1 MTTSPSLA
9 VDPNEFSTDAIA
21 LQAQP
26 PAIRARLVL
35 WTLVIFAVL
44 AVTYAFVARMDIVV
58 TGQGRVV
65 PSGKTAVVQTA
76 ASGVVQAVYVRD
88 GQRVR
93 TGDILIAFGPA
104 GAKPPGVAT
113 GATPEPA
120 TGPAGVPSAQAVLDA
135 RLLES
140 LSKLATL
147 QSEVTRRQAERDA
160 VAGQL
165 TQLNASLPLVN
176 RKHAMRQALA
186 KTGHMAETGVIE
198 TQLEVF
204 NLQKELSVQ
213 QNRLQELDAGLH
225 AAIQQLTQA
234 ETEFRA
240 RFPAEAIQIV
250 RPQGHDPDTSQGADP
265 AYALKAPT
273 TGVVHWLAVPNVG
286 EPVGIGQNL
295 LVVVPENAPLEV
307 EAMVLNKDIGHL
319 EVGQRA
325 IVKIETYDY
334 TRYGYIDGVVQWVGT
349 DAIIDPKLG
358 PVYAA
363 RLSLGATQTPNV
375 IHGRRGKVAPG
386 MSVTA
391 DVRVAERRMLD
402 YFLSPLLRYKEESL
416 RER

>member
-1 MTTSPSLA
+1 MTQTATAAIDL
-9 VDPNEFSTDAIA
+9 NEFSSDAIA
-21 LQAQP
+21 LQHQP
-26 PAIRARLVL
+26 PALRARLVL
-35 WTLVIFAVL
+35 WTLAAFAVL
-44 AVTYAFVARMDIVV
+44 AVIYAFTARMDIVV

-76 ASGVVQAVYVRD
+76 MPGRIHAVYVRD
-88 GQRVR
+88 GQKVNVN
-93 TGDILIAFGPA
+93 DALIAFAPVSNSVEA
-104 GAKPPGVAT
+104 PVPVAT
-113 GATPEPA
+113 STATPA
-120 TGPAGVPSAQAVLDA
+120 VSSAGGPPTHALLDA

-147 QSEVTRRQAERDA
+147 HSEVTRREAERDA

-165 TQLNASLPLVN
+165 QSLNASLPLVTK
-176 RKHAMRQALA
+176 KHTMRQALA

-225 AAIQQLTQA
+225 AAIQQWTQA
-234 ETEFRA
+234 ETEFKA
-240 RFPAEAIQIV
+240 RYPAEAIQVV
-250 RPQGHDPDTSQGADP
+250 RPQGNGQSKDGTHVLT
-265 AYALKAPT
+265 APVA
-273 TGVVHWLAVPNVG
+273 GKVHWLSVLNVG
-286 EPVGIGQNL
+286 QPVGIGQNL

-334 TRYGYIDGVVQWVGT
+334 TRYGYIDGQVQWVGT
-349 DAIIDPKLG
+349 DAVLDPKLG

-363 RLSLGATQTPNV
+363 RLSLNTTETPNIV
-375 IHGRRGKVAPG
+375 HGRRGKIAPG
-386 MSVTA
+386 MNVTA